1 MCQTLLR
8 NLRNVFA
15 KCLGFITKC
24 VDFTTKRVRF
34 TTCVDYETRQNAI
47 GFIKIVINKLKKRY
61 LSEVQ
66 EKHELLVNTDIAN
79 NLSFKVIYKNFGGAV
94 LYKSVLIYI

>member
-1 MCQTLLR
+1 MF
-8 NLRNVFA
+8 LRNVSVLLQNA
-15 KCLGFITKC
+15 LILLQSELG
-24 VDFTTKRVRF
+24 F